1 VQSAPTGISRH
12 PAERAI
18 VMISSRSL
26 AGRRTLVLTF
36 SVLFSLLTASHSLS
50 QTNPGVPIP
59 ISFSSEGHS
68 VKGLF
73 YSGATSGSSYTV
85 ILSRGFPGSEGD
97 VLGLGQSLSNAGLN
111 ALAFNYSGTF
121 GSEGVQSLESS
132 LKDIQA
138 AIEFL
143 RQADMVQ
150 KFHIDTTRIILVGY
164 CYGGSMVLNYAV
176 RHPDIRRVV
185 ALVLTE
191 HGEFVREYM
200 RNKQLA
206 AMLDSAFDA
215 LRRPNGPVN
224 FDGREQLKELAQ
236 DPTPYD
242 MVLNAPQI
250 ADRDILLV
258 TGWDDFVTM
267 TEAHHL
273 PLYRALKKA
282 GASHVTF
289 VAYQTDHTFR
299 NVRDQLAADL
309 LRWLRSK

>member
-1 VQSAPTGISRH
+1 
-12 PAERAI
+12 
-18 VMISSRSL
+18 MISSLSL
-26 AGRRTLVLTF
+26 SGRRTLVLTS
-36 SVLFSLLTASHSLS
+36 SVLLSLLTASLSVS
-50 QTNPGVPIP
+50 QTDPGVPIP

-73 YSGATSGSSYTV
+73 YSGDTRGSSYTV

-97 VLGLGQSLSNAGLN
+97 VLGLGQSLSNAGMN
-111 ALAFNYSGTF
+111 ALTFNYSGTF

-132 LKDIQA
+132 LKDLQA

-143 RQADMVQ
+143 RQPEMVQ
-150 KFHIDTTRIILVGY
+150 KYQIDTTRIVLVGY

-176 RHPDIRRVV
+176 RHPEIRRVV

-191 HGEFVREYM
+191 HGEFVREYL

-206 AMLDSAFDA
+206 VMLDSTFDA

-224 FDGREQLKELAQ
+224 FGGREELKKFAQ
-236 DPTPYD
+236 NPAPYD
-242 MVLNAPQI
+242 MVLNAPKI

-289 VAYQTDHTFR
+289 VAFQTDHAFR
-299 NVRDQLAADL
+299 NVRDQLAAEL
-309 LRWLRSK
+309 VRWLQSK